1 MFLITKVLVNHPQ
14 LLGRGIAA
22 DMPSVSQVLLKD
34 LPVKQ
39 LSSEQIFLRDLYLV
53 PVTLLGLE
61 WPSKSYIRSS

>member
-1 MFLITKVLVNHPQ
+1 MNHSQ

-39 LSSEQIFLRDLYLV
+39 LSSQQIFLRDFI
-53 PVTLLGLE
+53 
-61 WPSKSYIRSS
+61 SCSSDTPGARMAK

>member
-1 MFLITKVLVNHPQ
+1 MFFAVQVLVNHPQ

-39 LSSEQIFLRDLYLV
+39 LSSEQIFLKDFI
-53 PVTLLGLE
+53 
-61 WPSKSYIRSS
+61 SYSSDTPGARMAK

>member
-1 MFLITKVLVNHPQ
+1 MFFITKVLVNHPQ

-39 LSSEQIFLRDLYLV
+39 LSSEQIFLRDFI
-53 PVTLLGLE
+53 
-61 WPSKSYIRSS
+61 SCSSDTSGARMAK

>member
-1 MFLITKVLVNHPQ
+1 MNHSH

-39 LSSEQIFLRDLYLV
+39 LSSQQIFLRDFI
-53 PVTLLGLE
+53 
-61 WPSKSYIRSS
+61 SCSSDTPGARMAK